1 MQPKYSI
8 IWIITAAVF
17 VIAACSVSPTIA
29 VEEPTFELPPPTVV
43 QTAITPTDSP
53 TAIPVETVAPTFTT
67 EIPTDIPASG
77 VQSSI
82 GQGDQIMQS
91 VCTVCHS
98 PDRIVNSHK
107 TQAEWET
114 TVNRMISHGAVLSDS
129 DKAILLLY
137 LSETY
142 K

>member
-1 MQPKYSI
+1 MQGKLVLM
-8 IWIITAAVF
+8 WITTITTIVLAG
-17 VIAACSVSPTIA
+17 CSVSPTQTI
-29 VEEPTFELPPPTVV
+29 VEPTIVVTTPTVV
-43 QTAITPTDSP
+43 S
-53 TAIPVETVAPTFTT
+53 T
-67 EIPTDIPASG
+67 EIPTSIPTEPVNPTLTVA
-77 VQSSI
+77 VQTIEPTVDTQQSA
-82 GQGDQIMQS
+82 GQGDQILQS

-98 PDRIVNSHK
+98 SDRIVNSLK
-107 TQAEWET
+107 TQTEWET